1 MTTAA
6 LYALSDAKR
15 QEADT
20 CFKQMLAL
28 PISLIDRATY
38 ERHERAYKHADA
50 QAKVYRCLA
59 EKQEAD
65 EAYAVALR
73 QLALAEGIEP
83 SLVTQIQEMGR

>member
-1 MTTAA
+1 MTPAA
-6 LYALSDAKR
+6 LHTLADAKR

-38 ERHERAYKHADA
+38 ARYDKAYKVADA

-65 EAYAVALR
+65 EALAVAMR

-83 SLVTQIQEMGR
+83 SLVKQIQEMQR